1 MRIRLIGGSV
11 AIALVALFSSA
22 APSQAYIPQPWCSD
36 SIEQA
41 AGAPVCA
48 YSSYH
53 QCVENTSRGGCVGQP
68 VDRTASDSARFNC
81 FLTASSRL
89 DSSLNFFCVVLL
101 PLRTSGAI
109 GLVALCWASP
119 YEVPN

>member
-1 MRIRLIGGSV
+1 MRIRLIAGSV
-11 AIALVALFSSA
+11 AIALVALLSSV

-53 QCVENTSRGGCVGQP
+53 QCVENTSRGGCVANPSIEPLPTVPGST
-68 VDRTASDSARFNC
+68 V
-81 FLTASSRL
+81 FLL
-89 DSSLNFFCVVLL
+89 HHH
-101 PLRTSGAI
+101 G
-109 GLVALCWASP
+109 
-119 YEVPN
+119 